1 MAIALLAIIALA
13 AVATTAAPM
22 SFIEALMLSLGSGE
36 AETLALALTL
46 ALEALP
52 ALRPVKE
59 GIETAA
65 EVTVAI
71 LEVFCSGFCWYCV
84 LEAISQK
91 GEGSLVGFNSV
102 MECKCEAEG

>member
-13 AVATTAAPM
+13 AVATTAAPT
-22 SFIEALMLSLGSGE
+22 SFNEALMLSLGSGE

-46 ALEALP
+46 ALEALA
-52 ALRPVKE
+52 ALRPVKD

-71 LEVFCSGFCWYCV
+71 LELFCPGFCWSCLCCV
-84 LEAISQK
+84 LKAINRKEK
-91 GEGSLVGFNSV
+91 GI
-102 MECKCEAEG
+102 